1 MSYSYQHHKINQK
14 SQINITMICVNKSIA
29 LVHYISVLVP
39 HITIENHGMITGQC
53 IVNHYDPQHEDFPF
67 MFPLWSCRP
76 EVFTSKSSFVVKS
89 LQKTSKTPLFPRIT
103 IPSNSDTIYQME
115 FSGFLLLKFSRG
127 SSTAVN
133 SFAGVIVGVV

>member
-1 MSYSYQHHKINQK
+1 MYKLTWTMK
-14 SQINITMICVNKSIA
+14 SVNKSIA
-29 LVHYISVLVP
+29 LIHYISVLVP
-39 HITIENHGMITGQC
+39 HITIENNEMMTGQC

-103 IPSNSDTIYQME
+103 IPFTPDTIYQVD
-115 FSGFLLLKFSRG
+115 FRG
-127 SSTAVN
+127 L
-133 SFAGVIVGVV
+133 I

>member
-1 MSYSYQHHKINQK
+1 MYKLTWTMK
-14 SQINITMICVNKSIA
+14 SVNKSIA
-29 LVHYISVLVP
+29 LIHYISVLIP
-39 HITIENHGMITGQC
+39 HITTENNEMMTGQC

-103 IPSNSDTIYQME
+103 IPFTPDTIYQVD
-115 FSGFLLLKFSRG
+115 FRG
-127 SSTAVN
+127 L
-133 SFAGVIVGVV
+133 I

>member
-1 MSYSYQHHKINQK
+1 M
-14 SQINITMICVNKSIA
+14 TR
-29 LVHYISVLVP
+29 
-39 HITIENHGMITGQC
+39 QC

-103 IPSNSDTIYQME
+103 NPFTPDTIYQVD
-115 FSGFLLLKFSRG
+115 FRG
-127 SSTAVN
+127 L
-133 SFAGVIVGVV
+133 I